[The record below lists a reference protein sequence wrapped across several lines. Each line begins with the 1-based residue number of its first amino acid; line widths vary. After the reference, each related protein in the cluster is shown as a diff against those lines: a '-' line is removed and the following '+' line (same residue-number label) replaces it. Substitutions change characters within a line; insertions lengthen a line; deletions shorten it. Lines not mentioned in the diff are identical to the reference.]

1 MDSWKSYFTFPVFY
15 TAVLKDNTHLNQYDA
30 VNVLLVGEKLTGSD
44 ETLPHITPN
53 MTSHYARG
61 GKPIS
66 KEIVGN
72 FLDLSPDER
81 ALRIARARIIS
92 EKEGATCLYRL
103 LSSEHIL
110 MDEERR
116 QHLLQLYP
124 DDISVFLD
132 ESLHQSISC
141 PRNHLSKLDE
151 SMIADILS
159 YRSEDYSSA
168 INAGNTI
175 KETTD
180 KQFSAKANEASADDI
195 TTTTPN
201 TTIDATGEW
210 NNAEERDIVAQT
222 FLTEENLEQ
231 NPLIRKSA
239 IARIFGTNDALCFAQ
254 KRLQPSSDLK
264 AIEKYLTSISEF
276 PSLLSLSFKDIPEII
291 QRFSNCKYIIITEIR
306 ASINDLEKYIQLLV
320 PSNTSYIFVF
330 AEGNIEFL
338 ELNNIA
344 TVLHNVCDK
353 DIPIEFYLYD
363 GEIYPDSTVTL
374 HLLSGH
380 PKKQTQPAQKDKAF
394 TKRTEKHDY
403 ASHHKT
409 DISEE
414 AITKINI
421 PDFLRSR
428 LKDN

>member
-44 ETLPHITPN
+44 ETLPHITSN

-81 ALRIARARIIS
+81 ALRIERAKIIS
-92 EKEGATCLYRL
+92 EKEGATCLYCL

-124 DDISVFLD
+124 DDISAFLG

-168 INAGNTI
+168 INAENTL

-180 KQFSAKANEASADDI
+180 KQFSAKDTTWKSEDEEIGAI
-195 TTTTPN
+195 TQKFL
-201 TTIDATGEW
+201 
-210 NNAEERDIVAQT
+210 AEDMER
-222 FLTEENLEQ
+222 NS
-231 NPLIRKSA
+231 LIPKSA
-239 IARIFGTNDALCFAQ
+239 ITHIFGTSETLCFAQ
-254 KRLQPSSDLK
+254 KQLQPSSDME
-264 AIEKYLTSISEF
+264 AIEKYLTIISEL
-276 PSLLSLSFKDIPEII
+276 PSLISLSREDIPEIL
-291 QRFSNCKYIIITEIR
+291 QRFSNCECVFITELQTSIDDLGKYIP
-306 ASINDLEKYIQLLV
+306 LLIS
-320 PSNTSYIFVF
+320 SNSSYIFLF
-330 AEGNIEFL
+330 AEGNIGIV
-338 ELNNIA
+338 ELSEITMALQNA
-344 TVLHNVCDK
+344 CDE
-353 DIPIEFYLYD
+353 DVPIEFYLYD
-363 GEIYPDSTVTL
+363 DEAYPDRKLTL
-374 HLLSGH
+374 HLLTGH
-380 PKKQTQPAQKDKAF
+380 FKGETLPLKEDNARKEKTGGYRPVTNMMHTSDDTKK
-394 TKRTEKHDY
+394 E
-403 ASHHKT
+403 
-409 DISEE
+409 IS
-414 AITKINI
+414 I
-421 PDFLRSR
+421 PGFLRDR
-428 LKDN
+428 KKNN